1 METTEQT
8 ESTESDTGRSDA
20 STTVRWLAA
29 VLSATVGAVHF
40 GYAPHHLSE
49 DWAHGWFFLLLGA
62 YELTFAVLIVT
73 RPRRWLWAS
82 ALVVGVGSVAVW
94 VVSRTV
100 GLPFGPEALR
110 TEEASAPDIVCTV
123 ISAAVVLLAF
133 VSLVAPRRL
142 QRPVRDRVSLRFTAG
157 AFATVA
163 VIAGALVLTPDYTEA
178 HAASGH
184 AHDGG
189 ADVLTG
195 DTPCEL
201 AGEAVSPAQVMVDA
215 EGHDHRGPTPQLPLT
230 RAERI
235 ELEAQQTLAR
245 TVVTRYPTVAAAEA
259 AGYKKST
266 VYIPCIGAHYTN
278 FRYVMKFD
286 PANPSEL
293 LFDGTDPDSRLVGLS
308 YLLVSFNGP
317 PAGFAGPN
325 DVWHQHNANGG
336 LCLKGGLVI
345 GAESMSEETC
355 RSLGGRKNGGD
366 FVWMVHN
373 WIVPGWECSWG
384 VFAADCPELGG
395 RIGGTAWDA
404 PVGTTDTLA
413 PTS

>member
-1 METTEQT
+1 MEPTEQDVPVGD
-8 ESTESDTGRSDA
+8 SPDA

-40 GYAPHHLSE
+40 GYAPHHLTE
-49 DWAHGWFFLLLGA
+49 DWAHGWFFLVLGA
-62 YELTFAVLIVT
+62 YELAFAVLIVT
-73 RPRRWLWAS
+73 RPRRWLWMS
-82 ALVVGVGSVAVW
+82 ALVMGLGSVAVW
-94 VVSRTV
+94 VVSRTA
-100 GLPFGPEALR
+100 GLPVGPEALR
-110 TEEASAPDIVCTV
+110 TEDASAPDIVCTA
-123 ISAAVVLLAF
+123 ISGAVALLAL
-133 VSLVAPRRL
+133 VSLLAPQRL

-157 AFATVA
+157 AFGTIA
-163 VIAGALVLTPDYTEA
+163 VLAGALVLTPDYTEA

-184 AHDGG
+184 AHD
-189 ADVLTG
+189 AVEVAAG
-195 DTPCEL
+195 DSPCEL
-201 AGEAVSPAQVMVDA
+201 AGAAVSPAQVTTDA

-235 ELEAQQTLAR
+235 ELEAQQAQAR
-245 TVVTRYPTVAAAEA
+245 TVIARYPTVAAAEA

-308 YLLVSFNGP
+308 YLVVSLNGAP
-317 PAGFAGPN
+317 TGFAGPN

-345 GAESMSEETC
+345 GSESMTEETC
-355 RSLGGRKNGGD
+355 RSLGGRKAGGD
-366 FVWMVHN
+366 FVWMVHD

-384 VFAADCPELGG
+384 VFAAECPELGG
-395 RIGGTAWDA
+395 RVGGTAWDA
-404 PVGTTDTLA
+404 PVGTTETLIA
-413 PTS
+413 AN

>member
-1 METTEQT
+1 METTEHDVPAET
-8 ESTESDTGRSDA
+8 HSDV

-62 YELTFAVLIVT
+62 YELAFAVLIVT

-82 ALVVGVGSVAVW
+82 AIVVGVGSVAVW
-94 VVSRTV
+94 VVSRSV
-100 GLPFGPEALR
+100 GLPVGPEALR

-123 ISAAVVLLAF
+123 ISAAVALLGL
-133 VSLVAPRRL
+133 VSLLAPRRL
-142 QRPVRDRVSLRFTAG
+142 QRPVRDRISLRFTAG

-163 VIAGALVLTPDYTEA
+163 VLAGALVLTPDYTEA

-184 AHDGG
+184 AH
-189 ADVLTG
+189 ADAEVVAG
-195 DTPCEL
+195 DSPCEL
-201 AGEAVSPAQVMVDA
+201 AGAAVSPAQVTTDA

-235 ELEAQQTLAR
+235 ELEAQQAEAR
-245 TVVTRYPTVAAAEA
+245 TVVARYPTVAAAEA

-293 LFDGTDPDSRLVGLS
+293 LFDGTAPDSRLVGLS
-308 YLLVSFNGP
+308 YLVVSFNGA

-345 GAESMSEETC
+345 GSESMSEETC

-366 FVWMVHN
+366 FVWMVHD

-384 VFAADCPELGG
+384 VFAAECPELGG
-395 RIGGTAWDA
+395 RVGGTAWDA
-404 PVGTTDTLA
+404 PVGTTDTLT

>member
-1 METTEQT
+1 MEMTEGEEQT
-8 ESTESDTGRSDA
+8 KDRPVA

-62 YELTFAVLIVT
+62 YEIAFAVLIVT

-82 ALVVGVGSVAVW
+82 AVVVGLGSAVVW
-94 VVSRTV
+94 GVSRTV
-100 GLPFGPEALR
+100 GLPFGPAALR
-110 TEEASAPDIVCTV
+110 TEDASAPDIVCTA
-123 ISAAVVLLAF
+123 ISVGVAGLALLSLLAP
-133 VSLVAPRRL
+133 SRL
-142 QRPVRDRVSLRFTAG
+142 QRPVRDRVSLRFAAG
-157 AFATVA
+157 AFATIA
-163 VIAGALVLTPDYTEA
+163 VLAGAIVLMPDYTEA
-178 HAASGH
+178 HGAAGH
-184 AHDGG
+184 SHA
-189 ADVLTG
+189 AAEAAAG
-195 DTPCEL
+195 DTPCEQ
-201 AGEAVSPAQVMVDA
+201 AGAAVSAAQVTVDG
-215 EGHDHRGPTPQLPLT
+215 EGHSHRGPTAQLPLT

-235 ELEAQQTLAR
+235 ELEAQQALAR
-245 TVVTRYPTVAAAEA
+245 TVITRYPTVADAEA

-266 VYIPCIGAHYTN
+266 VYVPCIGAHYTN

-293 LFDGTDPDSRLVGLS
+293 LYDGTAPDSRLVGLS
-308 YLLVSFNGP
+308 YLNVSFNGA

-345 GAESMSEETC
+345 GAESMSDADC
-355 RSLGGRKNGGD
+355 RAAGGRKNGGD
-366 FVWMVHN
+366 FVWMVHD

-384 VFAADCPELGG
+384 VFAAECPELGG
-395 RIGGTAWDA
+395 RVGGTAWDA
-404 PVGTTDTLA
+404 PTETTATLV